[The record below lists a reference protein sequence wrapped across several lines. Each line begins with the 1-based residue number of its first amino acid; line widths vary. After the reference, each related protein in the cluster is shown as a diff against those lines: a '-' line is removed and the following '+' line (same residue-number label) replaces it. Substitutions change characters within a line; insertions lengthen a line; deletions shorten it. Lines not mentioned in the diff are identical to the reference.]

1 VTARCWLCGSEANR
15 LWKPRSL
22 ARPLES
28 KDLQITDARYGLTLS
43 LRRCDAC
50 GFIFADDVEV
60 GELVALYECMADAE
74 YEATQNARLLQMR
87 WVLDAAR
94 RTCPTAQTWLDI
106 GAGAGLL
113 VREAQRQGMQ
123 ATGVEPSRSLVEAGR
138 RLHGVELQQGVF
150 PHPALSGRTFDIIL
164 LVDVIEHVSNP
175 TELLRACREAL
186 SPAGRIV
193 VVTPDVGSRLA
204 RVLGHR
210 WSHFRLAHV
219 GYFTRRT
226 LSQCAEAAGL
236 RPLKWERPRW
246 FFEAGYLAVRLGAY
260 LPLGWLNRRASRWP
274 VIGGLYRRVIPV
286 NLHDSWTVYLGRP
299 EAR

>member
-1 VTARCWLCGSEANR
+1 MARCWVCNSESHH
-15 LWKPRSL
+15 LWKPRSID
-22 ARPLES
+22 RPLEPQ
-28 KDLQITDARYGLTLS
+28 DLQITDARYGMTLS
-43 LRRCDAC
+43 LRSCDAC

-60 GELVALYECMADAE
+60 QELVELYERMADVE
-74 YEATQNARLLQMR
+74 YEDTQNTRLLQMR
-87 WVLDAAR
+87 SVLDAAR
-94 RTCPTAQTWLDI
+94 RVCPTAHRWLDI

-113 VREAQRQGMQ
+113 VSEVRRQGMQ

-150 PHPALSGRTFDIIL
+150 PHPALSGQTFDVIL
-164 LVDVIEHVSNP
+164 LIDVIEHVANP
-175 TELLRACREAL
+175 VALLRACRDAL

-204 RVLGHR
+204 RLLGHR

-226 LSQCAEAAGL
+226 LSHCAKAAGL
-236 RPLKWERPRW
+236 LPLKWERARW

-260 LPLGWLNRRASRWP
+260 FPLGWFNRRAPRWP
-274 VIGGLYRRVIPV
+274 VIGRLYHQVLPL

-299 EAR
+299 DA